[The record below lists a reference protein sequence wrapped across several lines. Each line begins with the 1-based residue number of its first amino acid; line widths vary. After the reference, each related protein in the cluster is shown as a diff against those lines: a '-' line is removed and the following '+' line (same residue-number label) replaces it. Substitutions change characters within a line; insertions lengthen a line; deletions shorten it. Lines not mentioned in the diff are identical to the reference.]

1 MHRRELATPP
11 PEATTRTRL
20 LSAPFV
26 VAVGVLSLAAFGV
39 GPWVLSGSP
48 GQVKEPVPLRKPLG
62 EFNKKDLGPYEF
74 LTRATFGAAM
84 IESLGTDEFMSW
96 YFRDTSVTDRRSPLR
111 YIYLHVPYYT
121 GGRDLVP
128 HTPDNCMHAS
138 GYRLKEGDNVELP
151 IESLGRKIPVRVV
164 TFEKSSIH
172 ENDRPT
178 VIYTFHCN
186 GDFTETR
193 SGVRWRINSL
203 SERYAYFCKI
213 EVSFGSPE
221 SIPRNPT
228 REESME
234 AAAKFLS
241 YILPRLIDEHLPDWA
256 AVKQGE
262 ALVTAE
268 GASASDS

>member
-1 MHRRELATPP
+1 
-11 PEATTRTRL
+11 
-20 LSAPFV
+20 
-26 VAVGVLSLAAFGV
+26 
-39 GPWVLSGSP
+39 
-48 GQVKEPVPLRKPLG
+48 VPLRKPLG
-62 EFNKKDLGPYEF
+62 EFNKLGLGPYEF
-74 LTRATFGAAM
+74 VSRATFGAAM
-84 IESLGTDEFMSW
+84 VESLGTDEFMSW

-138 GYRLKEGDNVELP
+138 GYSLKVGENVELP

-164 TFEKSSIH
+164 TFEKSSIYD
-172 ENDRPT
+172 NDRPT
-178 VIYTFHCN
+178 VVYTFHCN

-213 EVSFGSPE
+213 EVSFGSPQAV
-221 SIPRNPT
+221 PRNPT
-228 REESME
+228 REEAME

-241 YILPRLIDEHLPDWA
+241 HVLPRLIDEHLPDWQA
-256 AVKQGE
+256 IQHDKS
-262 ALVTAE
+262 L
-268 GASASDS
+268 ASADEAIRQDAKSQ